1 MKGTKLTKLAAL
13 ILSIVMLLSS
23 AAVLT
28 YADDPAGDTG
38 SDSRESLAN
47 IKELLNA
54 IPYEEYL
61 EKYRDVP
68 RATDTVNIPLQEYQT
83 EDEGYVWLN
92 AAEGKDGREGLYTP
106 QDGSVSWTVNIP
118 KTGKYAM
125 LIDYYPDEGRTT
137 SIERVLMIN
146 GKVPFAEAR
155 FLTLVKNWIN
165 EYKQATVEPA
175 KKETVDALLQAAKDA
190 GYTDAALTEDGKAIT
205 VSIPEVKTAAMT
217 AFEAAHIVRYLQLDI
232 KNNELRP
239 TSVESPEW
247 MTYYVKDS
255 SGYFVDNFEFVLEA
269 GENTITLESKNEP
282 CTIGAIKL
290 YPLDVPMSY
299 ADYIA
304 QFSGE
309 QPGQDTVRL
318 EAEFTN
324 ATSHT
329 TIYPLEDRSCAINSP
344 TDVKRTVLNTVGG
357 DKWQTAGQWLE
368 FNFKVETS
376 GMYDVVSRFKQD
388 VLDGMSV
395 CRAMYLYSD
404 GLNEGDKGYYNGAP
418 FAEARELVYHYS
430 TAWQTSRLSNGE
442 PYDSN
447 GDGKINDKDENE
459 SYQVYLKGGVTYTIR
474 FEVTLG
480 VMGEVV
486 NEVQDTLTRIND
498 DYLNI
503 IKLTGVT
510 PDSLRDYGF
519 TEVMPDT
526 MIDLVRQSR
535 RLAKLKEDK
544 KNPYEEGLAER
555 LTRIAGEKSS
565 NAATLEKVARLLYE
579 MGTDDDDVAKNLS
592 SLKTYIG
599 TLGTFLSDAQ
609 TQPLQLDYVQIQP
622 AGEKLPAATPNWWQS
637 FTHEIKGF
645 FQSFFRD
652 YNSLGAL
659 EETPEGAVEV
669 WLASARDQTQVIR
682 NMINN
687 DYTPVASVEPNN
699 GNDGK
704 SIAVDL
710 KLVAGGTLLPSILA
724 DSGPDVYLGLGQGD
738 VINYAIRSALLNIE
752 GFGDFE
758 EVKSRYND
766 AAMLVLGMA
775 DADNIMHYYGLPD
788 SQSFPMMFVRTDILA
803 DLDLEVPE
811 TWDQL
816 MATIPTLQANNMQIG
831 LTTDYSIFLYQR
843 GGDLFADNGMRIN
856 LDSQVGL
863 RSFEF
868 MCNLFTQYS
877 FPYSYNA
884 SNRFRTGEMPIIL
897 GDYCGTYNQ
906 LKVFATE
913 IEGKWEFLPLPG
925 EVIKNEDGT
934 TSINNVVVSGVSAI
948 VMIKGCEGT
957 ARDRA
962 WNFMKWYCG
971 EDCQTTFANE
981 MVAIL
986 GPSAKQATANRAALQ
1001 NMPWTTEEFKQVK
1014 AQFENLASVP
1024 NYPGSYIIGRYTNF
1038 AFLSAYNDHK
1048 DPSES
1053 MLQYIQ
1059 TINKE
1064 IERKREEFNLET
1076 LSDGD
1081 VEYKDLRTKRVA
1093 QINELLETMKK
1104 ADGYDSKYDA
1114 LLQQI
1119 DQALRA
1125 DNLAV
1130 LMAAL
1135 DEVKAAVS
1143 EIDPDGSKYLADKI
1157 EVMGYDMRDESLTKD
1172 QKRKIRNCFA
1182 YEVYK
1187 NSKQFCT
1194 QLTCC
1199 GEFLQDVIDLTTK

>member
-13 ILSIVMLLSS
+13 LLSMVMLLSS
-23 AAVLT
+23 AVVLT
-28 YADDPAGDTG
+28 YADTSSDDG
-38 SDSRESLAN
+38 SDGRESLAN

-54 IPYEEYL
+54 ISYEEYT

-68 RATDTVNIPLQEYQT
+68 RATKTVDIALQDYET
-83 EDEGYVWLN
+83 KDEGYVWLT
-92 AAEGKDGREGLYTP
+92 AADGRDGREGLYTP
-106 QDGSVSWTVNIP
+106 QDGSVSWKVQIP
-118 KTGKYAM
+118 ETGKYAM
-125 LIDYYPDEGRTT
+125 LIEYYPDEGRTT

-155 FLTLVKNWIN
+155 FLTLVKNWVN
-165 EYKQATVEPA
+165 EYKKAYVEPS
-175 KKETVDALLQAAKDA
+175 KKQSADTILSEAKDA
-190 GYTDAALTEDGKAIT
+190 GFTDAVIEDGK
-205 VSIPEVKTAAMT
+205 VVFSHPEIATAAMT
-217 AFEAAHIVRYLQLDI
+217 AFCDKYTVRYFQLDI
-232 KNNELRP
+232 LNNELRP
-239 TSVESPEW
+239 TSVEAPKW

-255 SGYFVDNFEFVLEA
+255 SGYYVDDFEFVLEA
-269 GENTITLESKNEP
+269 GENTITLESKNEA
-282 CTIGAIKL
+282 CTIGAIRL
-290 YPLDVPMSY
+290 YPLDIPVSY

-304 QFSGE
+304 QFAGE
-309 QPGQDTVRL
+309 QPGQDTIRL
-318 EAEFTN
+318 EAEFTD

-329 TIYPLEDRSCAINSP
+329 TVYPIEDRSCAVNSP

-357 DKWQTAGQWLE
+357 EKWQTAGQWLE
-368 FNFKVETS
+368 FNFKVGSS
-376 GMYDVVSRFKQD
+376 GMYDIVSRFKQD

-395 CRAMYLYSD
+395 CRAMYLFSD

-418 FAEARELVYHYS
+418 FAEARELVYHYNTS
-430 TAWQTSRLSNGE
+430 WQVNRLSNGE
-442 PYDSN
+442 KHDTN
-447 GDGKINDKDENE
+447 GDGKINDKDEYD
-459 SYQVYLKGGVTYTIR
+459 SYQVYLAKDVVYTIR

-486 NEVQDTLTRIND
+486 NEVTDTLNHINN

-510 PDSLRDYGF
+510 PDALRDYGF

-526 MIDLVRQSR
+526 MVDMVKMSR

-544 KNPYEEGLAER
+544 KNPGEEGLAER

-579 MGTDDDDVAKNLS
+579 MGTDDDDVAKNLTN
-592 SLKTYIG
+592 LKTYIG

-622 AGEKLPAATPNWWQS
+622 AESKLPAAMPNWWQS
-637 FTHEIKGF
+637 FIHEIKGF
-645 FQSFFRD
+645 FQSWVRD
-652 YNSLGAL
+652 YNSMGAL

-687 DYTPVASVEPNN
+687 EYTPVASVEPNN

-738 VINYAIRSALLNIE
+738 VINYAIRSALLSIE
-752 GFGDFE
+752 GFDDFE
-758 EVKSRYND
+758 EVKGRYND

-775 DADNIMHYYGLPD
+775 DADNLMHYYGLPD

-803 DLDLEVPE
+803 DLDLEVPQ

-816 MATIPTLQANNMQIG
+816 MATIPTLQAKNMQIG

-843 GGDLFADNGMRIN
+843 GGDLFADDGMRIN

-863 RSFEF
+863 GSFEF

-913 IEGKWEFLPLPG
+913 IEGKWEFIPLPG
-925 EVIKNEDGT
+925 EVQEDG
-934 TSINNVVVSGVSAI
+934 SINNVVVSAVSAI

-971 EDCQTTFANE
+971 ESCQTTFANE

-1064 IERKREEFNLET
+1064 IERKRDEFNLET

-1081 VEYKDLRTKRVA
+1081 IEYKDLRTKRVA
-1093 QINELLETMKK
+1093 QIRQLLETMKK
-1104 ADGYDSKYDA
+1104 ANGYNAKYDD
-1114 LLQQI
+1114 LLAQI
-1119 DQALRA
+1119 DRAIKA
-1125 DNLAV
+1125 DNEAG

-1135 DEVKAAVS
+1135 EAANAAYV
-1143 EIDPDGSKYLADKI
+1143 ELDPDGSKYTTDKI
-1157 EVMGYDMRDESLTKD
+1157 KVMGYDMTDATLTKD
-1172 QKRKIRNCFA
+1172 QKRKIRKCFA

-1187 NSKQFCT
+1187 NSDEFCT
-1194 QLTCC
+1194 QLKCC
-1199 GEFLQDVIDLTTK
+1199 VDFLQDVVRLTK

>member
-13 ILSIVMLLSS
+13 LLSMVMLLSS
-23 AAVLT
+23 AVVLSA
-28 YADDPAGDTG
+28 ADTSTDTG
-38 SDSRESLAN
+38 SDDRESLAN

-54 IPYEEYL
+54 ISYEEYM
-61 EKYRDVP
+61 EKYRDIP
-68 RATDTVNIPLQEYQT
+68 RATDTIDIDLQSYKT
-83 EDEGYVWLN
+83 EDAGYVWLS
-92 AAEGKDGREGLYTP
+92 AADGRDGREGLYTP
-106 QDGSVSWTVNIP
+106 QDGSVSWTVQIP

-125 LIDYYPDEGRTT
+125 LIEYYPDEGRTT

-155 FLTLVKNWIN
+155 FLTLVKNWVN
-165 EYKQATVEPA
+165 QYKKAYVEPA
-175 KKETVDALLQAAKDA
+175 KKQSLDDLLAEAKAA
-190 GYTDAALTEDGKAIT
+190 GYTDAAIEEDKVVFTRPDVA
-205 VSIPEVKTAAMT
+205 TAEMT
-217 AFEAAHIVRYLQLDI
+217 AFEGKHSVRYFQLDI
-232 KNNELRP
+232 LNNELRP
-239 TSVESPEW
+239 TSVEAPKW

-255 SGYFVDNFEFVLEA
+255 SGYYVDNFEFVLEA
-269 GENTITLESKNEP
+269 GENTITLESKNEA

-290 YPLDVPMSY
+290 YPLDVPIAY

-304 QFSGE
+304 KYAGE
-309 QPGQDTVRL
+309 QPGQDTIRL
-318 EAEFTN
+318 EAEFTD
-324 ATSHT
+324 ATSNT
-329 TIYPLEDRSCAINSP
+329 TIYPIEDRSCAVNSP
-344 TDVKRTVLNTVGG
+344 TDTKRTVLNTTGG
-357 DKWQTAGQWLE
+357 EKWQTAGQWLE
-368 FNFKVETS
+368 FNFTVKTS
-376 GMYDVVSRFKQD
+376 GMYDIVSRFKQD

-404 GLNEGDKGYYNGAP
+404 GLSEGDKGFYNGAP
-418 FAEARELVYHYS
+418 FAEARELVYHYN
-430 TAWQTSRLSNGE
+430 TAWQVNRLSNGE
-442 PYDSN
+442 KQDTN
-447 GDGKINDKDENE
+447 GDGKINDKDEYD
-459 SYQVYLKGGVTYTIR
+459 SYQVYLAKDVVYTIR

-486 NEVQDTLTRIND
+486 NEVTDTLTHVNN

-510 PDSLRDYGF
+510 PDALRDYGF

-526 MIDLVRQSR
+526 MVDMVKMSR

-544 KNPYEEGLAER
+544 TNPNEEGLAER

-579 MGTDDDDVAKNLS
+579 MGTDDDDVAKNLTN
-592 SLKTYIG
+592 LKTYIG

-622 AGEKLPAATPNWWQS
+622 AGSKLPAAMPNWWQS
-637 FTHEIKGF
+637 FIHEVKGF
-645 FQSFFRD
+645 FQSWVRD
-652 YNSLGAL
+652 YNSMGAL

-687 DYTPVASVEPNN
+687 EYTPVASVEPNN

-724 DSGPDVYLGLGQGD
+724 DSGPDIYLGLGQGD

-752 GFGDFE
+752 GFDDFE
-758 EVKSRYND
+758 EVRTRYND

-775 DADNIMHYYGLPD
+775 DADNLMHYYGLPD

-803 DLDLEVPE
+803 DLELEVPR

-816 MATIPTLQANNMQIG
+816 MATIPTLQAKNMQIG

-843 GGDLFADNGMRIN
+843 GGDLFADDGMRIN

-863 RSFEF
+863 GSFEF

-913 IEGKWEFLPLPG
+913 IEGKWEFVPLPG
-925 EVIKNEDGT
+925 EVQEDG
-934 TSINNVVVSGVSAI
+934 SVNNVVVSAVSAI

-971 EDCQTTFANE
+971 ESCQTTFANE

-1081 VEYKDLRTKRVA
+1081 IEYKDLRTKRVA
-1093 QINELLETMKK
+1093 EVKELLVSMKK
-1104 ADGYDSKYDA
+1104 ANGYSAKYDS
-1114 LLQQI
+1114 LLDQI
-1119 DQALRA
+1119 DKAIRA
-1125 DNLAV
+1125 DNDAM

-1135 DEVKAAVS
+1135 DAATAAYN
-1143 EIDPDGSKYLADKI
+1143 ELDPDGSKYTADKI
-1157 EVMGYDMRDESLTKD
+1157 EVMGYDMTDTTLTKD
-1172 QKRKIRNCFA
+1172 QKRKIRKCFS

-1187 NSKQFCT
+1187 NSDEFCT
-1194 QLTCC
+1194 QLKCC
-1199 GEFLQDVIDLTTK
+1199 ADFLQDVVRLTK